1 MSLKNLIENT
11 VTVEQLECAI
21 AATDE
26 LIMSDSQGAVT
37 ASSVLRLVLKAKLGA
52 LPYAEPNDPV
62 FGEPPCEDGPDLW
75 AGVDFGAEEDKSHE
89 NQA

>member
-11 VTVEQLECAI
+11 VTVEQLERAI

-26 LIMSDSQGAVT
+26 LIVMSDSRGAVT

-52 LPYAEPNDPV
+52 LPYDEPNDPV
-62 FGEPPCEDGPDLW
+62 FGEPPCEDGPDMWEGIDLTTE
-75 AGVDFGAEEDKSHE
+75 GESHE
-89 NQA
+89 A